1 MALSLDNLSKQKSR
15 KKPKRVGRGNAS
27 GKGNYSTR
35 GIKGQRSRSGGKKG
49 LKVRGLKPLIAQL
62 PKVRGAGNFI
72 LRKNKRAIEIV
83 NLDVLDK
90 KYKQGEKIN
99 PEVLFR
105 DKLIKNEN
113 SLVKVLA
120 RGKLSKGLEI
130 SAHFF
135 SKKAKEEIAKSGGK
149 AIILSK

>member
-1 MALSLDNLSKQKSR
+1 M
-15 KKPKRVGRGNAS
+15 
-27 GKGNYSTR
+27 
-35 GIKGQRSRSGGKKG
+35 
-49 LKVRGLKPLIAQL
+49 
-62 PKVRGAGNFI
+62 
-72 LRKNKRAIEIV
+72 
-83 NLDVLDK
+83 DVLDK

-135 SKKAKEEIAKSGGK
+135 SNKAKEEIAKSGGK